1 MIGLAE
7 AKESFSRISR
17 KMPIGRKS
25 MQSGQF
31 ATGLSVWWAQ
41 WRAKSATLDGLESW
55 SREEILAFLRGHTG
69 S

>member
-41 WRAKSATLDGLESW
+41 WRAKSATLDGLES
-55 SREEILAFLRGHTG
+55 
-69 S
+69 